1 MEARQNLSEQS
12 LALGRLVS
20 CVDALCKDVQAF
32 ENGSYVARPELQES
46 YRQSLE
52 AAQQNTV

>member
-1 MEARQNLSEQS
+1 M
-12 LALGRLVS
+12 
-20 CVDALCKDVQAF
+20 QAF

>member
-1 MEARQNLSEQS
+1 M
-12 LALGRLVS
+12 LGKLRHGFW
-20 CVDALCKDVQAF
+20 CTQAF

-52 AAQQNTV
+52 AAQQSSV